1 MTPLFLAFPG
11 MEPQSHRIADLMDGE
26 THPVVLH
33 QFPDGET
40 LVTLPQGVDGRAVS
54 VVASLRDPDRL
65 ALPLRFAAETA
76 RELGA
81 ASVGLIAPYL
91 SYMRQDRR
99 FAPGQAISAPIF
111 ARFFE
116 QSFDWLVTVDPHLHR
131 ISALEEVFH
140 FPALR
145 VASAPLIA
153 EWIAANVPDAV
164 ILGPD
169 SESQQWVA
177 DVAALADKPYEVL
190 TKVRSGDRTVEISV
204 PESTALMQGTP
215 VVLDDIASAGRTMT
229 RAIELLHA
237 AGTKPPVCIIIHA
250 VFAGNAYHDILAAGA
265 ERVITTDSIPHASNA
280 IGLAPLLAPAVQSA
294 ARAAR
299 DKSRISETPMEAQK

>member
-1 MTPLFLAFPG
+1 MTPFFLAFPG
-11 MEPQSHRIADLMDGE
+11 IEPLSHRIADLMDGE
-26 THPVVLH
+26 AQTVGLH

-40 LVTLPQGVDGRAVS
+40 LVTLPQGIDGRAVS
-54 VVASLRDPDRL
+54 VVANLRDPDQV
-65 ALPLRFAAETA
+65 ALPLRFTAETA
-76 RELGA
+76 RDLGA
-81 ASVGLIAPYL
+81 SSVGLVAPYL

-111 ARFFE
+111 ARFLE

-131 ISALEEVFH
+131 ISALEEVFR
-140 FPALR
+140 FSALR

-153 EWIAANVPDAV
+153 DWIVTNVPDAV

-204 PESTALMQGTP
+204 PQSTALTQGTP
-215 VVLDDIASAGRTMT
+215 VVLDDIASSGRTMT
-229 RAIELLHA
+229 QAIDLLRA

-250 VFAGNAYHDILAAGA
+250 VFADNAYHDILAAGA
-265 ERVITTDSIPHASNA
+265 ERVITTDTIPHSSNA

-294 ARAAR
+294 AQ
-299 DKSRISETPMEAQK
+299 DTSRIPETPMEAQR